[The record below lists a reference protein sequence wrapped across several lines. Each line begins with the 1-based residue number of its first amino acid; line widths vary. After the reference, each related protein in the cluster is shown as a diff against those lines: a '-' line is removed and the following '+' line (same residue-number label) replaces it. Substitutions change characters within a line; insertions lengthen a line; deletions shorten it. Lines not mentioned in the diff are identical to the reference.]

1 MLNQERFLSL
11 LLLAAVLPTAS
22 AQELVVSVESPAFRL
37 DSQLATGPGLSP
49 LVTTVESSIFV
60 LDTRLSVGNDA
71 SVLVVSATSSA
82 FTLNTGLIGPLE
94 ALIVPAVSPPFQLN
108 TMWIGIR
115 NTASMQL
122 ELYWSTNAPG
132 FHPQWAAPPIRPS
145 IQWQD
150 MTNSVSE
157 SGGLFR
163 VQLNPEGNARY
174 FRLKL

>member
-37 DSQLATGPGLSP
+37 DTRLAAGPALSP
-49 LVTTVESSIFV
+49 LVTTVESGTFV
-60 LDTRLSVGNDA
+60 LDTRQAGFGN
-71 SVLVVSATSSA
+71 
-82 FTLNTGLIGPLE
+82 
-94 ALIVPAVSPPFQLN
+94 LIVPAVSPPFQLN

-115 NTASMQL
+115 NTASMQF

-157 SGGLFR
+157 SDGLFR
-163 VQLNPEGNARY
+163 VQVNPEGTSRY